1 MPYSVLIVDDSN
13 FFQSR
18 LREIIN
24 ESPELKVVGVA
35 ANGQEAIEMAAKL
48 KPDII
53 SMDYEM
59 PFLDGVSA
67 VKIIMDENP
76 TPIVMFSSMTYE
88 GARITLD
95 ALDAGAVDF
104 MNKNFAEV
112 SANSSTFKQKF
123 HEKLITFAKNA
134 NTSATQSAAT
144 LASEHV
150 QQQKKPE
157 PSLRSRPAPA
167 PIPTKSPA
175 PAPSAPVSSSAG
187 KSIKGRVK
195 LLAIGSSTGGPVA
208 LTEIITQLPADFPAP
223 VVIIQHMPEN
233 FTKAFAER
241 LNRNSALTVKEAE
254 NGDRLEKGIVL
265 VAPGGKQMMIDRSG
279 NTVKIIDGDDRVNY
293 KPCVDIT
300 FASAASVFA
309 GSVLAVVLTGM
320 GADGADGARLLKSKG
335 STIWSQNKETCVV
348 YGMPAAVAKENI
360 TSCELP
366 LKDIAPKIIAEV

>member
-13 FFQSR
+13 FFQTR
-18 LREIIN
+18 LKEIIN
-24 ESPELKVVGVA
+24 ESPELNVVGVA
-35 ANGQEAIEMAAKL
+35 SNGQEAIDMAAKL
-48 KPDII
+48 KPNII

-95 ALDAGAVDF
+95 ALEAGAVDF

-112 SANSSTFKQKF
+112 SANSATFKKKF
-123 HEKLITFAKNA
+123 HQKLITFAKNA
-134 NTSATQSAAT
+134 NSSATQSAAT

-150 QQQKKPE
+150 QQLKKPE
-157 PSLRSRPAPA
+157 PMLRPR
-167 PIPTKSPA
+167 PA
-175 PAPSAPVSSSAG
+175 PAPSAPSPSAPPVSAG
-187 KSIKGRVK
+187 GGKSLKGKVK

-223 VVIIQHMPEN
+223 VIIIQHMPEN

-241 LNRNSALTVKEAE
+241 LNRNSALSVKEAE
-254 NGDRLEKGIVL
+254 NGDRLEKGQVL
-265 VAPGGKQMMIDRSG
+265 VAPGGKQMMIERSG

-300 FASAASVFA
+300 FASAASVFG

-320 GADGADGARLLKSKG
+320 GSDGADGARLLKSKG

-348 YGMPAAVAKENI
+348 YGMPMAVAKENL

-366 LKDIAPKIIAEV
+366 LKDIGPKIIDEV